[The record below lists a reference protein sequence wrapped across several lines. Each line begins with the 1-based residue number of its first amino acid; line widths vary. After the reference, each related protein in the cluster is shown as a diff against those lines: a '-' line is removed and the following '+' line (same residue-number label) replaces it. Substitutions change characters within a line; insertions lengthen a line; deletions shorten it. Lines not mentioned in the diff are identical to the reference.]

1 MAESETK
8 CSAASDVCENCKKEG
23 TRRPPDRWGCYESGH
38 GVMVS
43 LEISAADGHVKC
55 LEALLNAG
63 ALVNHVNSE
72 NKYTPL
78 MWAARYGH
86 DECVDLLIKA
96 GADVSLG
103 DFHSDNAL
111 MLASSYVGNIKSVEL
126 LMEAGADVNHGN
138 WQGSTALM
146 YAAGSGHEEIASLL
160 IKAGSDVNAVTKELH
175 GAITA
180 IHCSATSPDGWKCI
194 DTLVK
199 AGADVNFLS
208 GGTTP
213 LMWALVEECI
223 KSVEGL
229 IRAGADVNIVGEEH
243 GLTALH
249 HAVQTDDGLC
259 KMFIEAGAD
268 VNVRSPLG
276 YTPLMEAMDDSR
288 YNCVEMLI
296 NAGADVNIT
305 CNEDLATALFWALNS
320 ECSWS
325 KSVEC
330 VKLLLRLG
338 ARINV
343 RNNKGN
349 TALEETLSTVDL
361 QEEVGETF
369 LTLFAAGETVKE
381 ATYPVSFAQDIK
393 VRTQGHRNEN
403 VLLGFCCYS
412 VLRVKV
418 SM

>member
-1 MAESETK
+1 
-8 CSAASDVCENCKKEG
+8 
-23 TRRPPDRWGCYESGH
+23 
-38 GVMVS
+38 MVS
-43 LEISAADGHVKC
+43 LGISAADGHVKC
-55 LEALLNAG
+55 LQVLLNAG
-63 ALVNHVNSE
+63 ADVNHVNSE

-96 GADVSLG
+96 GADVSIG

-146 YAAGSGHEEIASLL
+146 YAAGSGHEEIATLL

-194 DTLVK
+194 DTLGK
-199 AGADVNFLS
+199 AGADVNFMS
-208 GGTTP
+208 GKTP
-213 LMWALVEECI
+213 LMWALEEDCS

-229 IRAGADVNIVGEEH
+229 IRAGADVNIVDEEH
-243 GLTALH
+243 GLTVLH

-259 KMFIEAGAD
+259 KMFIEAGAN
-268 VNVRSPLG
+268 VNVRSPQD

-288 YNCVEMLI
+288 
-296 NAGADVNIT
+296 GADVNIT
-305 CNEDLATALFWALNS
+305 CDEDQATALFWALDS
-320 ECSWS
+320 DCSWT

-330 VKLLLRLG
+330 AKLLLRSG

-343 RNNKGN
+343 RNSKGN
-349 TALEETLSTVDL
+349 TALVETLSTV
-361 QEEVGETF
+361 QEELGKTF

-381 ATYPVSFAQDIK
+381 VKYPVSFAQYIK

-403 VLLGFCCYS
+403 VLLGSFQKRQG
-412 VLRVKV
+412 LP
-418 SM
+418 

>member
-1 MAESETK
+1 
-8 CSAASDVCENCKKEG
+8 
-23 TRRPPDRWGCYESGH
+23 
-38 GVMVS
+38 
-43 LEISAADGHVKC
+43 
-55 LEALLNAG
+55 
-63 ALVNHVNSE
+63 
-72 NKYTPL
+72 

-103 DFHSDNAL
+103 DFHSDSAL

-146 YAAGSGHEEIASLL
+146 YAAGSGHEEIATLL

-194 DTLVK
+194 DTLAK
-199 AGADVNFLS
+199 AGADVNFMS
-208 GGTTP
+208 GKTP
-213 LMWALVEECI
+213 LMWALEEECI
-223 KSVEGL
+223 KSVEAL
-229 IRAGADVNIVGEEH
+229 IRAGADVNIVDEEH
-243 GLTALH
+243 GLTVLH
-249 HAVQTDDGLC
+249 HAVERDDGLC

-268 VNVRSPLG
+268 VNVTSPQG
-276 YTPLMEAMDDSR
+276 YTPLMEVMDDSG
-288 YNCVEMLI
+288 YDCVEMLI

-330 VKLLLRLG
+330 AKLLLRSG

-343 RNNKGN
+343 RNSKGN
-349 TALEETLSTVDL
+349 TALEETLSTV

-369 LTLFAAGETVKE
+369 LTLFAAGETVNEVKHLWILCSV
-381 ATYPVSFAQDIK
+381 YQGQDP
-393 VRTQGHRNEN
+393 RSSQ
-403 VLLGFCCYS
+403 
-412 VLRVKV
+412 
-418 SM
+418 